1 MVELPR
7 WSSLSRPPRWLADA
21 ERVRRWLSRP
31 RGASQAVV
39 SKPATHTRKAYPPMQ
54 LSPAQADRASAVLL
68 GTAIGDALGVPY
80 EFQPRLG
87 PEEVPV
93 MKGGGLGNYDPG
105 EWSDD
110 TSMAMAIAEAV
121 ADGHDLTSE
130 EALDAVAQ
138 GFVRWYTD
146 FDGNP
151 PDIGNQTRAVLSATL
166 RRLRESPVASVGS
179 LMREESH
186 AFAADHPRSAGNG
199 ALMRTGPVAL
209 AHLDD
214 RETLAEAARAVASLT
229 HADELA
235 GDSCV
240 LWSEAIRVAIIEGRV
255 DIQAGFDLISD
266 ERRSQWRSWLAD
278 ATTQSPAR
286 FTPNGFTV
294 TALQAAASSIL
305 HTPADDGPTHV
316 RESLYT
322 AIRIGDDTDT
332 VAAITGGLLGA
343 RWGRDGFAEEWVGA
357 VHGWPFVVEGHQ
369 LDPVTVSHL

>member
-1 MVELPR
+1 
-7 WSSLSRPPRWLADA
+7 
-21 ERVRRWLSRP
+21 
-31 RGASQAVV
+31 
-39 SKPATHTRKAYPPMQ
+39 MQ
-54 LSPAQADRASAVLL
+54 LIPAQADRASAVLL
-68 GTAIGDALGVPY
+68 GTGIGDALGVPY

-93 MKGGGLGNYDPG
+93 MKGGGLGNYEPG

-121 ADGHDLTSE
+121 AGGHDLTSE
-130 EALDAVAQ
+130 EGLDAVAR
-138 GFVRWYTD
+138 GFMRWYTD

-151 PDIGNQTRAVLSATL
+151 PDIGNQTRAVLSATY
-166 RRLRESPVASVGS
+166 RRLKSDPTATACSAMFAESQV
-179 LMREESH
+179 
-186 AFAADHPRSAGNG
+186 FATANPHSAGNG

-240 LWSEAIRVAIIEGRV
+240 LWSEAIRVAIIEGRI

-278 ATTQSPAR
+278 ATTQSPSR

-332 VAAITGGLLGA
+332 VAAIAGGLLGA
-343 RWGRDGFAEEWVGA
+343 RWGREAFDDRWTNT
-357 VHGWPFVVEGHQ
+357 VHGWPMLDGHATAAID
-369 LDPVTVSHL
+369 LAHLPSRRRPKNGGSGK

>member
-1 MVELPR
+1 MVEPTAR
-7 WSSLSRPPRWLADA
+7 RQPSR
-21 ERVRRWLSRP
+21 RVET
-31 RGASQAVV
+31 
-39 SKPATHTRKAYPPMQ
+39 THPTRKAYPPMQ
-54 LSPAQADRASAVLL
+54 LTPAQADRASAVVL
-68 GTAIGDALGVPY
+68 GTGIGDALGVPY

-87 PEEVPV
+87 SEEVPV
-93 MKGGGLGNYDPG
+93 MKGGGLGNYEPG

-110 TSMAMAIAEAV
+110 TSMAIVIAEAV

-130 EALDAVAQ
+130 EGLDAVAR
-138 GFVRWYTD
+138 GFMRWYTD

-151 PDIGNQTRAVLSATL
+151 PDIGNQTRAVLSATH
-166 RRLRESPVASVGS
+166 RRLKSDLTATVGS
-179 LMREESH
+179 VMLAESQS
-186 AFAADHPRSAGNG
+186 FAAANPRSAGNG

-214 RETLAEAARAVASLT
+214 RETLADAARAVASLT

-240 LWSEAIRVAIIEGRV
+240 LWSEAIRLAIV
-255 DIQAGFDLISD
+255 DGKLDVYAGLDLIPDS
-266 ERRSQWRSWLAD
+266 RRSQWRSWLAD

-305 HTPADDGPTHV
+305 HTPADDGQTHV

-332 VAAITGGLLGA
+332 VAAIAGGLLGA
-343 RWGRDGFAEEWVGA
+343 RCGRDGFAEEWVSA
-357 VHGWPFVVEGHQ
+357 VHGWPASGGLSTTAAV
-369 LDPVTVSHL
+369 LTHLSRPTERRSTL

>member
-1 MVELPR
+1 
-7 WSSLSRPPRWLADA
+7 
-21 ERVRRWLSRP
+21 
-31 RGASQAVV
+31 
-39 SKPATHTRKAYPPMQ
+39 MQ

-93 MKGGGLGNYDPG
+93 MKGGGLGNYDPS

-138 GFVRWYTD
+138 GFMRWYTD
-146 FDGNP
+146 FEGNP

-166 RRLRESPVASVGS
+166 RRLPESPVASVGS

-199 ALMRTGPVAL
+199 ALMRTAPVAL

-214 RETLAEAARAVASLT
+214 RDMLAKAARAVASLT
-229 HADELA
+229 HDDELA
-235 GDSCV
+235 CDSCV
-240 LWSEAIRVAIIEGRV
+240 LWSEAIRVAIVEGRIAI
-255 DIQAGFDLISD
+255 DAGLDLIPD
-266 ERRSQWRSWLAD
+266 ERRSQWRSWLDD
-278 ATTQSPAR
+278 ATTQTPAR
-286 FTPNGFTV
+286 FAPNGFTV

-305 HTPADDGPTHV
+305 HTPAEGGPTHV

-332 VAAITGGLLGA
+332 VAAIAGGLLGA
-343 RWGRDGFAEEWVGA
+343 RWGREAFDDRWTNT
-357 VHGWPFVVEGHQ
+357 VHGWPMLDGHATAATD
-369 LDPVTVSHL
+369 LAHLPSRR